1 MNSSSSSSPSP
12 FSTAA
17 QPRPARS
24 RIKLAVFSV
33 LGLNVIFCLIL
44 LLTPGCKRELPPEP
58 QPEQPPIA
66 DTNLDLLMDTNVVVA
81 DPWARPGAAATNVVA
96 QPQPQPQPQ
105 PPVAFPPFGEPAP
118 QPVAGPSTYKIQSGD
133 TFDAIARRHGTTAS
147 AIAAA
152 NPGVDPRRLK
162 IGSTINLPAPSA
174 AAPTAPTAAV
184 SGENIYVV
192 KSGDT
197 LSRIATQQ
205 GTTVK
210 AIKQLNGL
218 TTDRITVGQKL
229 KIPAKAPAPVAPA
242 PFGQPQP
249 GAPVPTY

>member
-12 FSTAA
+12 FSTAT
-17 QPRPARS
+17 PSRPARS

-44 LLTPGCKRELPPEP
+44 LLTPGCKREVPPQP

-66 DTNLDLLMDTNVVVA
+66 DTHLDLLMDTNVVAA
-81 DPWARPGAAATNVVA
+81 DPWAQPMPGATNVVA
-96 QPQPQPQPQ
+96 PPQPQPQIT
-105 PPVAFPPFGEPAP
+105 FPPLGEPAP
-118 QPVAGPSTYKIQSGD
+118 QPVAGPGTYKIQAGD
-133 TFDAIARRHGTTAS
+133 TFDAIARRHGTTAA

-174 AAPTAPTAAV
+174 APAPVAAV

-229 KIPAKAPAPVAPA
+229 KIPVKAPAPVAPA

-249 GAPVPTY
+249 GTTAPTF

>member
-1 MNSSSSSSPSP
+1 MNRSSSSSPSP
-12 FSTAA
+12 FSTAT
-17 QPRPARS
+17 PSRPTRS

-33 LGLNVIFCLIL
+33 LGLNVVFCLIL
-44 LLTPGCKRELPPEP
+44 LLTPGCKREVPPPP

-81 DPWARPGAAATNVVA
+81 DPWAQPLPGATNVVA
-96 QPQPQPQPQ
+96 QPQPQPQP
-105 PPVAFPPFGEPAP
+105 PITFPPFGEPAP
-118 QPVAGPSTYKIQSGD
+118 QPVAGPGTYKIQAGD
-133 TFDAIARRHGTTAS
+133 TFDAIARRHGTTAA

-174 AAPTAPTAAV
+174 ATAPTAPTAAA

-229 KIPAKAPAPVAPA
+229 KIPVKAPAPVAPA

-249 GAPVPTY
+249 GTTAPTF